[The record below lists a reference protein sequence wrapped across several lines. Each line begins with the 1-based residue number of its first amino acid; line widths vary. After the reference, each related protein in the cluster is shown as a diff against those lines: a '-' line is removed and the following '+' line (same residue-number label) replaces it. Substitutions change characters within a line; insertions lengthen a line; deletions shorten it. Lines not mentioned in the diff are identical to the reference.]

1 MKGSLNH
8 LNHKYINPIEVG
20 IRIETIIKVD
30 LGIIMH
36 TGVFLCITRTLGTEQ
51 EVILII
57 EEATDIICK
66 LIRDIEISTTI
77 AEGTVIEVKVTT
89 EIEVGH

>member
-1 MKGSLNH
+1 MKGSLNY
-8 LNHKYINPIEVG
+8 LSHKYINPIEVG
-20 IRIETIIKVD
+20 IKIEAITEVD

-36 TGVFLCITRTLGTEQ
+36 TGVNLHITRTLGVEQ

-57 EEATDIICK
+57 KEATDIIHEV
-66 LIRDIEISTTI
+66 IRDIEIITMTTK
-77 AEGTVIEVKVTT
+77 GMVIEDKVTT